1 MRIALWSPHQ
11 NARPL
16 ASVHILA
23 RHSSSAGK
31 IRRSQHKRI
40 LPYERSQE
48 DAVTPFPESLHDRWE
63 GKPLWNLVTRS
74 QALAELSARELCN
87 LKPLFFRS
95 LIGDVPS
102 RVSVLL
108 ADVDH
113 VRVVHD
119 GHLKLRGMFLAHLL
133 RLERPVE
140 ILAVQGALRS
150 SHLATNDEMRG
161 DEVFSDNHVLD
172 CFARP
177 GHFH

>member
-74 QALAELSARELCN
+74 KALAELSARELCN

-95 LIGDVPS
+95 LISCVPA
-102 RVSVLL
+102 RVTMLL
-108 ADVDH
+108 ADVNH
-113 VRVVHD
+113 VGVVND
-119 GHLKLRGMFLAHLL
+119 GHFKLCGVFLAHLL
-133 RLERPVE
+133 CLESPVKSSLVRVLFVPAMSRP
-140 ILAVQGALRS
+140 I
-150 SHLATNDEMRG
+150 M
-161 DEVFSDNHVLD
+161 
-172 CFARP
+172 
-177 GHFH
+177 